1 MDMVMGYLLLENMN
15 SPQWHH
21 NLVAHC
27 QLLAHSASV
36 SIFRNKYEVC
46 YVVSLLLVKHF
57 IFWMK
62 MIWTYLVG
70 TRYLSL
76 YLVSKAQYNT
86 YFIYRKL
93 LCFINLGIFLKV
105 STLETF
111 RFLFVYFFI
120 LLIFLAALMLLRIL
134 HPSAANLSFLLII
147 VGFLSKWERKKEK
160 LNLS

>member
-1 MDMVMGYLLLENMN
+1 MFYKSWNF
-15 SPQWHH
+15 P
-21 NLVAHC
+21 
-27 QLLAHSASV
+27 
-36 SIFRNKYEVC
+36 
-46 YVVSLLLVKHF
+46 
-57 IFWMK
+57 
-62 MIWTYLVG
+62 
-70 TRYLSL
+70 
-76 YLVSKAQYNT
+76 
-86 YFIYRKL
+86 
-93 LCFINLGIFLKV
+93 V